1 VSCMEKEIATT
12 REPAECKNAGKRGKK
27 TKGNLFVRFLPLYLM
42 LLPLVVYLFIFNY
55 YPMFGLQIAF
65 KDWFVRKGIW
75 GSPWATTD
83 GKLDLFK
90 HFSQLFGTSLFKEKL
105 INTLRIS
112 LLKMLFG
119 FPAPILL
126 VLMLNELPSAR
137 FAKLTQSVSY
147 IPHFLSWVV
156 LGGIFLSLDKST
168 AFQDVML
175 KLFGRN
181 IHFFS
186 NDNLYVGFLIFSDIY
201 KEAGWGTIIYLATLM
216 NIDPQL
222 YEAASLDGAGRF
234 KKILYITLPGLLPAI
249 SFNAILTLSN
259 IMYAGFDQI
268 YNTYNSVLSG
278 KGETLEM
285 YLFSLGITG
294 GNYSLSTAIGLFNS
308 AIGCVLV
315 ILTNKLTKL
324 IGGEGI
330 W

>member
-1 VSCMEKEIATT
+1 MEKEIATT
-12 REPAECKNAGKRGKK
+12 REPAECKNAGERGKK

>member
-1 VSCMEKEIATT
+1 
-12 REPAECKNAGKRGKK
+12 
-27 TKGNLFVRFLPLYLM
+27 
-42 LLPLVVYLFIFNY
+42 
-55 YPMFGLQIAF
+55 
-65 KDWFVRKGIW
+65 
-75 GSPWATTD
+75 
-83 GKLDLFK
+83 
-90 HFSQLFGTSLFKEKL
+90 
-105 INTLRIS
+105 
-112 LLKMLFG
+112 
-119 FPAPILL
+119 
-126 VLMLNELPSAR
+126 
-137 FAKLTQSVSY
+137 
-147 IPHFLSWVV
+147 
-156 LGGIFLSLDKST
+156 
-168 AFQDVML
+168 
-175 KLFGRN
+175 
-181 IHFFS
+181 
-186 NDNLYVGFLIFSDIY
+186 
-201 KEAGWGTIIYLATLM
+201 M

-294 GNYSLSTAIGLFNS
+294 GNYSLSAAIGLFNS

-315 ILTNKLTKL
+315 IITNKLTKL

>member
-1 VSCMEKEIATT
+1 MEKEIATT

-201 KEAGWGTIIYLATLM
+201 KETGWGTIIYLATLM

>member
-1 VSCMEKEIATT
+1 MEKEIATT
-12 REPAECKNAGKRGKK
+12 REPAESKNAGKRGRK

-90 HFSQLFGTSLFKEKL
+90 YFSQLFGTSLFKEKL

-137 FAKLTQSVSY
+137 FAKFTQSVSY

>member
-1 VSCMEKEIATT
+1 MEKEIATT

-27 TKGNLFVRFLPLYLM
+27 TKGNIFVRFLPLYLM

-90 HFSQLFGTSLFKEKL
+90 YFSQLFGTSLFKEKL

-126 VLMLNELPSAR
+126 VLMLNELPSSR

>member
-1 VSCMEKEIATT
+1 MEKEIATT

-27 TKGNLFVRFLPLYLM
+27 TKGNIFVRFLPLYLM

-90 HFSQLFGTSLFKEKL
+90 YFSQLFGTSLFKEKL

-234 KKILYITLPGLLPAI
+234 IKILYITLPGLLPAI

>member
-1 VSCMEKEIATT
+1 
-12 REPAECKNAGKRGKK
+12 
-27 TKGNLFVRFLPLYLM
+27 M

-65 KDWFVRKGIW
+65 KDWYVRKGIW

-90 HFSQLFGTSLFKEKL
+90 HFSQLFGTALFKEKL

-126 VLMLNELPSAR
+126 VLALNEVPSAR
-137 FAKLTQSVSY
+137 FAKFMQSVSY

-156 LGGIFLSLDKST
+156 LGGIFLSLDKSD
-168 AFQDVML
+168 AFQNIMI
-175 KLFGRN
+175 KLTGGN
-181 IHFFS
+181 VHFFS
-186 NDNLYVGFLIFSDIY
+186 DDDLYIAFLIFSDVY

-259 IMYAGFDQI
+259 VMYAGFDQI
-268 YNTYNSVLSG
+268 YNTYNTVLSG

-294 GNYSLSTAIGLFNS
+294 GDYSLSTAIGLFNS
-308 AIGCVLV
+308 AIGCMLV
-315 ILTNKLTKL
+315 IITNKITKL

>member
-1 VSCMEKEIATT
+1 MEKEIATT

-27 TKGNLFVRFLPLYLM
+27 TKGNIFVRFLPLYLM

-90 HFSQLFGTSLFKEKL
+90 YFSQLFGTSLFKEKL

-234 KKILYITLPGLLPAI
+234 KTILYITLPGLLPAI

-294 GNYSLSTAIGLFNS
+294 GNYALSTAIGLFNS

>member
-1 VSCMEKEIATT
+1 MEKEIATT

-315 ILTNKLTKL
+315 ILTNKLMKL

>member
-1 VSCMEKEIATT
+1 MEKEIATT

-27 TKGNLFVRFLPLYLM
+27 TKGNIFVRFLPLYLM

-90 HFSQLFGTSLFKEKL
+90 YFSQLFGTSLFKEKL

-201 KEAGWGTIIYLATLM
+201 KEAVWGTIIYLATLM

>member
-1 VSCMEKEIATT
+1 MEKEIATT
-12 REPAECKNAGKRGKK
+12 REPAASKNAGKRSRK

-42 LLPLVVYLFIFNY
+42 LLPLIVYLFIFNY

-90 HFSQLFGTSLFKEKL
+90 YFNQLFGTSLFKEKL

-137 FAKLTQSVSY
+137 FAKFTQSVSY

-168 AFQDVML
+168 AFQGVML

-186 NDNLYVGFLIFSDIY
+186 NDDLYVGFLIFSDIY

-315 ILTNKLTKL
+315 IITNKLTKL

>member
-1 VSCMEKEIATT
+1 MEKEIATT

-75 GSPWATTD
+75 GSPWATMD

>member
-1 VSCMEKEIATT
+1 MEKEIATT

-27 TKGNLFVRFLPLYLM
+27 TKGNIFVRFLPLYLM

-90 HFSQLFGTSLFKEKL
+90 YFSQLFGTSLFKEKL

>member
-1 VSCMEKEIATT
+1 MEKEIATT
-12 REPAECKNAGKRGKK
+12 REPAECKNAGKLGKK

-234 KKILYITLPGLLPAI
+234 KKILYITLPGLLPAV

>member
-1 VSCMEKEIATT
+1 ME
-12 REPAECKNAGKRGKK
+12 NAGAKVREEAKKEKRIKKK
-27 TKGNLFVRFLPLYLM
+27 TGGRRNLFARFWPLYLM
-42 LLPLVVYLFIFNY
+42 LLPLIVYLFIFNY

-65 KDWFVRKGIW
+65 KDWYVRKGIW

-105 INTLRIS
+105 VNTLRIS

-119 FPAPILL
+119 FPAPII
-126 VLMLNELPSAR
+126 LMLSLNELPSAR
-137 FAKLTQSVSY
+137 FAKFTQSVSY

-156 LGGIFLSLDKST
+156 LGGIFLSLDKSA
-168 AFQDVML
+168 AFQGIML
-175 KLFGRN
+175 KLFGKN
-181 IHFFS
+181 VHFFS
-186 NDNLYVGFLIFSDIY
+186 DDNLYIGFLIFSDIY
-201 KEAGWGTIIYLATLM
+201 KEVGWGTIIYLATLM

-234 KKILYITLPGLLPAI
+234 KKIVYITLPGLLPAI

-308 AIGCVLV
+308 LIGCVLV
-315 ILTNKLTKL
+315 VITNKLTKM

>member
-1 VSCMEKEIATT
+1 MEKEIATT

-42 LLPLVVYLFIFNY
+42 LLPFVVYLFIFNY

-90 HFSQLFGTSLFKEKL
+90 YFSQLFGTSLFKEKL

-186 NDNLYVGFLIFSDIY
+186 NDNLYVDFLIFSDIY

>member
-1 VSCMEKEIATT
+1 MEKEIATT

-90 HFSQLFGTSLFKEKL
+90 YFSQLFGTSLFKEKL

-234 KKILYITLPGLLPAI
+234 KTILYITLPGLLPAI

-294 GNYSLSTAIGLFNS
+294 GNYALSTAIGLFNS

>member
-1 VSCMEKEIATT
+1 MEKEIATT

-90 HFSQLFGTSLFKEKL
+90 YFSQLFGTSLFKEKL